1 MPTNEEAEATAQRL
15 EAIYQLPGFAF
26 GVDGTVVKFED
37 MPREIP
43 DNTVQ

>member
-1 MPTNEEAEATAQRL
+1 MPTNEEAEATARRL
-15 EAIYQLPGFAF
+15 EAIYHLPGFAF

-37 MPREIP
+37 TPREIP

>member
-1 MPTNEEAEATAQRL
+1 MPTNEEAEATARHL
-15 EAIYQLPGFAF
+15 EAIYHLPGFAF

-37 MPREIP
+37 TPRDLP